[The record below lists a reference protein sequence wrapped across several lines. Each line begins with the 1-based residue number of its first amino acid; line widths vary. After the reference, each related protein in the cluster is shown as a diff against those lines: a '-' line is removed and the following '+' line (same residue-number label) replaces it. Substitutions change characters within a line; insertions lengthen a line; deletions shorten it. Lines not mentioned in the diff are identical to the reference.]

1 MNNTLTNWFIKKT
14 SGHRLFYKDVTD
26 GLNFSFYYKFTKDN
40 DLSIMSF
47 DRSAKTYREF
57 IIDDVIV
64 KAMFDVVAGLELSTS
79 SLVVDK
85 KGALPAVAEE
95 YVKAGFTVL
104 KKTGRS
110 KFANVVV
117 LGKSAD
123 FGTGKTKS
131 KSLVL
136 RRVVYND
143 VLTIGIDT
151 LALPLN
157 AVKAFVKTMTK
168 YFKDESRFTES
179 SLLKNKNKGTK

>member
-14 SGHRLFYKDVTD
+14 SGHRLFYKDKSS
-26 GLNFSFYYKFTKDN
+26 GLSFNFYYKFTKDN
-40 DLSIMSF
+40 DLSILSF
-47 DRSAKTYREF
+47 DRFNRTYREF
-57 IIDDVIV
+57 IIDDAIV
-64 KAMFDVVAGLELSTS
+64 KAMFDVDAGIDLVATS
-79 SLVVDK
+79 SLVDK
-85 KGALPAVAEE
+85 KSELPSVAED

-117 LGKSAD
+117 LGKLAD

-143 VLTIGIDT
+143 VITIGMDT
-151 LALPLN
+151 IALPLN
-157 AVKAFVKTMTK
+157 AVKAFVKSMGR